1 MKLEEAITK
10 RIIDLC
16 EARNISPNKLA
27 SMAGMPSATLRC
39 IFYGRSKNPG
49 TRTLLDLCQAL
60 GITLYDFFDDPM
72 FRSADLEGSY

>member
-10 RIIDLC
+10 RINDLC

-72 FRSADLEGSY
+72 FRSADLEGNY